1 MCDNKA
7 MQRRTVLGLF
17 VLILALVIAVLHYI
31 ANEYFLYFHWWW
43 ADIVMHFL
51 GGLFIGS
58 AALWWIRYEVPIGL
72 RKYVPRFVSVF
83 IIVLLVGI
91 GWEVLEKIFDA
102 HASIN
107 YVLDTTLDLV
117 TNMAGMMAAY
127 LIFTKYGE

>member
-1 MCDNKA
+1 M
-7 MQRRTVLGLF
+7 
-17 VLILALVIAVLHYI
+17 LALVIAALHYT
-31 ANEYFLYFHWWW
+31 ANEYFLYFYWWW

-58 AALWWIRYEVPIGL
+58 AVLWWIRYEIPVGL
-72 RKYVPRFVSVF
+72 RQYVPRFLSAF

-91 GWEVLEKIFDA
+91 GWEVLEKVFNA

-107 YVLDTTLDLV
+107 YVLDTSLDLV

-127 LIFTKYGE
+127 IIFMRYGK